1 MEIKYFQGLFLY
13 YRISYI
19 CYNSLLYVY
28 NEFINVND
36 VKEKRFKQIKEFID
50 GHVIKNKE
58 YFEKN
63 ECIKTAYTYV
73 KNVIDYMNESC

>member
-1 MEIKYFQGLFLY
+1 MYFQGLFLY

-28 NEFINVND
+28 NEFINVNAI
-36 VKEKRFKQIKEFID
+36 KEKRFKQIKEFID

-58 YFEKN
+58 YFEK
-63 ECIKTAYTYV
+63 IKKLNFCREWVFTC
-73 KNVIDYMNESC
+73 S